1 MGAHLARRS
10 QRLALQRACQRGE
23 PVVFDRPHGGA
34 LDPGYRYCVAV
45 RQRQDAVHVERLFAH
60 LLLREREREPERDL
74 DDERP
79 LLLLLREELDER
91 LRADD
96 RFFAPPSSSPSSSSS
111 PLPSTFS

>member
-23 PVVFDRPHGGA
+23 PVVFDRPHSGA
-34 LDPGYRYCVAV
+34 LDPGYRYGVAV
-45 RQRQDAVHVERLFAH
+45 RERQDAVQVERLFAH

-79 LLLLLREELDER
+79 LLLPREELDER

-111 PLPSTFS
+111 PLPSTF